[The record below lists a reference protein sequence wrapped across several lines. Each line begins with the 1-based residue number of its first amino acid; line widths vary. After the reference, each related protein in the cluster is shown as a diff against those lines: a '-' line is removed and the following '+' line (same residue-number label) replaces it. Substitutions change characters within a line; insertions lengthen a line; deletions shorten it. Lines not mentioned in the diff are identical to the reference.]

1 MYISY
6 VTYKETV
13 WGNSLNSRLSGVSI
27 TGHKEWTVFTVGLH
41 TLHAFNSSMCDWLLP
56 SALKI
61 PEEQS
66 NMKERKKNL
75 SDTTNLKGLC

>member
-27 TGHKEWTVFTVGLH
+27 TGHKE
-41 TLHAFNSSMCDWLLP
+41 
-56 SALKI
+56 
-61 PEEQS
+61 
-66 NMKERKKNL
+66 
-75 SDTTNLKGLC
+75 